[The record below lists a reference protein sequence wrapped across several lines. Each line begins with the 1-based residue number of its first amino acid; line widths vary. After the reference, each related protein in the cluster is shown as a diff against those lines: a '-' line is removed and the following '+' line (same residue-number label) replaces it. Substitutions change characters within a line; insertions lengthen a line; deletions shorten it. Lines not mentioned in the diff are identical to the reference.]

1 MKRIVL
7 FISIVM
13 STVLAI
19 PASAQRFR
27 LSADFPKWENI
38 ANTPQMG
45 WSSWNL
51 FMTEI
56 DENIIKSTAD
66 KMVEL
71 GLVDAG
77 YVYLNLDEG
86 WHGERDENGFIH
98 EDRAKFPSG
107 IKALADYLHSK
118 GIKLGIYSNTGD
130 YTCACYAGS
139 RGYEYQDALTYAR
152 WGVDYL
158 KYDWSYSEDVN
169 VKGIYTL
176 MRNALGKAGRPVFF
190 SMCDWGINHPWEW
203 ASNVCHSWRTGHDVG
218 PVFLPIETSYDE
230 NGGVR
235 WRPQSVL
242 EVIEINAPLR
252 KYVGPGH
259 WNDPGMLVVGNSIT
273 VNGVNYDM
281 TESEDKA
288 HFTMWCMM
296 ASPLILSND
305 LTNMSE
311 ETIAIIKNKD
321 LIAID
326 QDSLGIQGLRLK
338 SVDSLQYWFKP
349 LVNGDW
355 AFCVMNTGEKD
366 TVVTL
371 DWSTLEVFD
380 EISGRRTSFGSVNYS
395 VRDLWNGGEYFN
407 TLVRGKGFLKE
418 QYVINTVDVTVKSH
432 DVIAYR
438 LTPVEKE

>member
-1 MKRIVL
+1 
-7 FISIVM
+7 
-13 STVLAI
+13 
-19 PASAQRFR
+19 
-27 LSADFPKWENI
+27 
-38 ANTPQMG
+38 
-45 WSSWNL
+45 
-51 FMTEI
+51 
-56 DENIIKSTAD
+56 
-66 KMVEL
+66 
-71 GLVDAG
+71 
-77 YVYLNLDEG
+77 
-86 WHGERDENGFIH
+86 
-98 EDRAKFPSG
+98 
-107 IKALADYLHSK
+107 
-118 GIKLGIYSNTGD
+118 
-130 YTCACYAGS
+130 
-139 RGYEYQDALTYAR
+139 
-152 WGVDYL
+152 
-158 KYDWSYSEDVN
+158 
-169 VKGIYTL
+169 
-176 MRNALGKAGRPVFF
+176 
-190 SMCDWGINHPWEW
+190 MCEWGINEPWEW
-203 ASNVCHSWRTGHDVG
+203 ASNVCHSWRTAHDVG

-230 NGGVR
+230 NGGVI
-235 WRPQSVL
+235 WKPQSVL

-252 KYVGPGH
+252 KYAGAGH
-259 WNDPGMLVVGNSIT
+259 WNDPGMLMVGNSIT

-281 TESEDKA
+281 TESEDRA

-296 ASPLILSND
+296 ASPLILGND

-311 ETIAIIKNKD
+311 ETMAIIKNKD

-380 EISGRRTSFGSVNYS
+380 EISGRRTSFGAVNYS
-395 VRDLWNGGEYFN
+395 VRDLWDGGEPFN

-418 QYVINTVDVTVKSH
+418 QYVINTVNVTVKSH